1 MGKLRSWCRPNL
13 AALACGLSLGLAS
26 CAQDGPAKVAAT
38 SATSPLQNS
47 LASFLSPRNQR
58 GVVADTMVEPRLDES
73 RAVSRGEPTGFIN
86 ARGVNRGP
94 GDRVMP
100 VRLDYETTVSRAERR
115 SAPIGINAVEG
126 EEPGFNPQARV
137 SLNFENEPLSNVVRQ
152 ILGGILRVNF
162 VADPDLAGRVTL
174 RTERPIPSSQ
184 VLEVLQDILGRNGY
198 AIRLINGVY
207 QVGTLEQLEV
217 LAQTAAAGSLE
228 GGATRVIR
236 VPRGDVAALADIVNQ
251 ILPEGTQVV
260 PYEDTGSLVLKG
272 NPTDFQSVESLVV
285 ALVDTGVADQR
296 VAIFQLRESPPDA
309 VAVRVM
315 ELFEQLGAAPITVLP
330 LAERQA
336 IMVASPSAAAIND
349 VRRIVREIDIDLRDR
364 ASLRVLQLTHLTAVD
379 VAEQLNGVFGNVELA
394 VAETEVTTGTRG
406 SNIVQ
411 SAVDQ
416 ARAGVDA
423 RTGDR
428 PGSVLEEPEADPDV
442 ERQAPRVEAEEAQ
455 VRIPNEAVSIV
466 ADPRNNALLVRSTFE
481 VFEKVREVVRALDV
495 PIGQVV
501 IEANILEVELN
512 DDLAYGVQWFLE
524 TSGLFLRSSSAPGA
538 SRPEGAG
545 LVGLINSGI
554 GNLSLD
560 VVVTALQSVTDV
572 KVLSSPYVT
581 VVDGATARLSVGDQ
595 IPFVTASQSSSSGG
609 TVTVT
614 QEIETRDT
622 GVILEVTPAIRPDNS
637 VLLQIEQEVSTPREV
652 AVGGEEVTNPIIAQ
666 RNITSAV
673 TIQSGRTAL
682 LGGLIVDRENATE
695 TGVPVLRRIPVLG
708 AAFRQRENVM
718 GRSELLVLITPRV
731 VRRSHQLELITRQL
745 RSFTHAREMG
755 IIKH

>member
-394 VAETEVTTGTRG
+394 VAETGSDRTPAAPTRPVRRPIRRG
-406 SNIVQ
+406 RASTR
-411 SAVDQ
+411 
-416 ARAGVDA
+416 ARGRPA
-423 RTGDR
+423 
-428 PGSVLEEPEADPDV
+428 PGSVASGAGEPIPSRA
-442 ERQAPRVEAEEAQ
+442 RKAPRSQAEEAQ
-455 VRIPNEAVSIV
+455 VRIPNEAGVHSF
-466 ADPRNNALLVRSTFE
+466 ADPRNNALLVPLHLRGLREGFGRRLCGRSTLTH
-481 VFEKVREVVRALDV
+481 RPGGHRGDT
-495 PIGQVV
+495 
-501 IEANILEVELN
+501 ILEVELQRTTS
-512 DDLAYGVQWFLE
+512 YGVQWFLE
-524 TSGLFLRSSSAPGA
+524 TSGLFLALVLRPGRVAGRRAPASSA
-538 SRPEGAG
+538 SINMRHRPT
-545 LVGLINSGI
+545 SP
-554 GNLSLD
+554 S
-560 VVVTALQSVTDV
+560 T
-572 KVLSSPYVT
+572 SS
-581 VVDGATARLSVGDQ
+581 
-595 IPFVTASQSSSSGG
+595 
-609 TVTVT
+609 
-614 QEIETRDT
+614 
-622 GVILEVTPAIRPDNS
+622 
-637 VLLQIEQEVSTPREV
+637 
-652 AVGGEEVTNPIIAQ
+652 
-666 RNITSAV
+666 
-673 TIQSGRTAL
+673 
-682 LGGLIVDRENATE
+682 
-695 TGVPVLRRIPVLG
+695 
-708 AAFRQRENVM
+708 
-718 GRSELLVLITPRV
+718 
-731 VRRSHQLELITRQL
+731 
-745 RSFTHAREMG
+745 
-755 IIKH
+755 